1 MSAIEIQIAGF
12 GGQGVVLAGMTI
24 GRGLA
29 LYEDY
34 HVSLTQS
41 FGPEARGSA
50 CSVQLMVSPE
60 PVLYPY
66 LINPHILVTMSQ
78 EAYRKFAPRLR
89 PGGTLIIEEGLVRP
103 DEIFRAPCSGGETR
117 VQIHRVPAMRLAQE
131 LGRKMVLN
139 MVLVGFF
146 TAVTSLLSPEAAR
159 KAVAESVPKGTE
171 ALNLAAFEK
180 GFSFGLTQAESPVGS
195 LQATSGANHGT
206 CGWAHRRE
214 S

>member
-1 MSAIEIQIAGF
+1 MPAVELQIGGF

-50 CSVQLMVSPE
+50 CSVQMIISPE

-66 LINPHILVTMSQ
+66 LTNPHILVVLSQ
-78 EAYRKFAPRLR
+78 DAYRQFAPRLR
-89 PGGTLIIEEGLVRP
+89 PGGTLIIEEDLVRP
-103 DEIFRAPCSGGETR
+103 EELRRAPCPEGETR
-117 VQIHRVPAMRLAQE
+117 IAVHRVPAMRLAEE
-131 LGRKMVLN
+131 LGRKMILN

-146 TAVTSLLSPEAAR
+146 TGVTGLLSPESAR
-159 KAVAESVPKGTE
+159 RAVSESVPRGTE

-180 GFSFGLTQAESPVGS
+180 GFAYALAQAPAVAAA
-195 LQATSGANHGT
+195 QT
-206 CGWAHRRE
+206 R
-214 S
+214 

>member
-1 MSAIEIQIAGF
+1 MSAVELQLAGF
-12 GGQGVVLAGMTI
+12 GGQGVILAGMTI

-29 LYEDY
+29 LYEGY

-50 CSVQLMVSPE
+50 CRVQLMVSPE

-66 LINPHILVTMSQ
+66 LTHPHILVTMSQ
-78 EAYRKFAPRLR
+78 EAYRRFAPKLR
-89 PGGTLIIEEGLVRP
+89 PGGTLIIEEDLVRP
-103 DEIFRAPCSGGETR
+103 EEGALYSSGEARTPQACPEGETR
-117 VQIHRVPAMRLAQE
+117 VTLHRVPAMRLAEE

-146 TAVTSLLSPEAAR
+146 TGVTGLLSPESAR
-159 KAVAESVPKGTE
+159 RAVSESVPPGTE

-180 GFSFGLTQAESPVGS
+180 GYSHAVAQLAQAPVSVAG
-195 LQATSGANHGT
+195 
-206 CGWAHRRE
+206 
-214 S
+214 